1 LVTGR
6 GERDLTDLEGL
17 RPLVK
22 DEDVIAIGSRPDDEW
37 RQEAR
42 SNKIRVID
50 VADLHSEG
58 AAATGRR
65 VAREMGGGGLDG
77 YWIHLDVDVLDPTV
91 MPAVD
96 SPDTGGLLF
105 EELGALVREL
115 LTSELAVGL
124 EVTVFDP
131 DLDEDGSL
139 AARLTET
146 LVLALA

>member
-1 LVTGR
+1 
-6 GERDLTDLEGL
+6 
-17 RPLVK
+17 
-22 DEDVIAIGSRPDDEW
+22 
-37 RQEAR
+37 
-42 SNKIRVID
+42 
-50 VADLHSEG
+50 
-58 AAATGRR
+58 
-65 VAREMGGGGLDG
+65 
-77 YWIHLDVDVLDPTV
+77 
-91 MPAVD
+91 
-96 SPDTGGLLF
+96 LF